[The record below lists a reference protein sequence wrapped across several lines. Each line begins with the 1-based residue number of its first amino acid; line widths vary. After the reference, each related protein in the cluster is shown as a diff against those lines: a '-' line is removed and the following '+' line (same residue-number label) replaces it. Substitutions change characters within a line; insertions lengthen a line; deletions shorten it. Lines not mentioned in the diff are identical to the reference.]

1 MERVTST
8 LLLPLQLTV
17 LLILHGLFA
26 LYRLVRVLRHLPSTV
41 RARLATTRPDDGD
54 ERLSADVSHARW
66 DKTPKHLAVVFVPSK
81 LSWSRRRSERA
92 ELAKLE
98 QDLHRLLR
106 WAEALGLESLSAY
119 DEQGN
124 PFSTTTDRQVL
135 TSSLRAGILDRN
147 AEAVTASL
155 AASFPLLRARKP
167 SPDDLS
173 GSTTF
178 RVAHPRV
185 ALLKD
190 DLLDGPGREV
200 DSGCGASE
208 RDESAGTC
216 RPPGSY
222 LDHFES

>member
-41 RARLATTRPDDGD
+41 RARVATTRPDDGD

-98 QDLHRLLR
+98 QDL
-106 WAEALGLESLSAY
+106 GLESLSAY

-124 PFSTTTDRQVL
+124 TFFTTTDRQVL

-167 SPDDLS
+167 SPNDLS

-190 DLLDGPGREV
+190 ELLDGPGREV

-216 RPPGSY
+216 RPPGTR
-222 LDHFES
+222 LDHFKS